1 MKEEK
6 EERIEQGNEKEE
18 RWKGEDREDRT
29 DGGGRSGSLP
39 GKATFP

>member
-18 RWKGEDREDRT
+18 RWKGERT
-29 DGGGRSGSLP
+29 
-39 GKATFP
+39 GKTERTAGAEA